1 MQPFT
6 IPSIPIVNQIG
17 FLEVKSQLQRRQIR
31 WILEPIET
39 GDCKIRGCWQEM
51 RKSQHVPDS
60 LELELE
66 QMMDD
71 TGLCKSDFELILLW
85 FQTKLRWESISIWQ
99 CQWFHGFC
107 VVQCRIPGIIR
118 SWIFSFFHPLIM
130 KALAA
135 CIMLSFPCLFLFQ
148 GNVSSTDAEG
158 GRRRRL

>member
-6 IPSIPIVNQIG
+6 IPSIPIDGGQVPAPK
-17 FLEVKSQLQRRQIR
+17 EADSVYPSA
-31 WILEPIET
+31 IEMGIARFT
-39 GDCKIRGCWQEM
+39 CWQEM

-85 FQTKLRWESISIWQ
+85 FPRHPQTKLRWESISIWQ